1 MASKAPK
8 SGLSKYGLVRK
19 AGAIDNPIL
28 RHFIKKHKL
37 DDQDSLLLGV
47 ILDLTDQM
55 KTPIKTTYR
64 SLAETTELTTMQV
77 YRSIGSLHRNR
88 IIEYKPTGEYV
99 HISFR
104 EIDESIEEISL
115 AHVNARR
122 IKKIEEYLSFVKAQK
137 YVPSGD
143 LFDLIYPLVGRV
155 VAAKIAEAF
164 NAMVNYINDR
174 LESSFSLAM
183 WKCRLKSFKT
193 GIPLAEIILRES
205 LPYYI
210 DEIFLITKKSSL
222 LLCHVSRKDEK
233 SIDKDLVGGMLSAI
247 NDFLKTSF
255 RGGGSGASGIQFGEY
270 RIMIFESVYFYAAL
284 VVYGSPAMEFMRA
297 VDDVMGDIHATYRS
311 QLKNFTGS
319 MAGLEGIER
328 PLRELMAATNHAGYA
343 GKEKS
348 LKKVKILGIALAV
361 LCVAAFAW
369 WGFSAIRGWRLEKRI
384 AGHIERVMPA
394 FSSDVTVDV
403 DGGTATVRGTV
414 SSIQAGE
421 EITKQIRS
429 FKEIGKVRNRAV
441 VTDYRSV
448 ETYKKDLDA
457 LRTGLDAFQL
467 VVVKQELE
475 KIVVQFPA
483 GVTEMANPQVL
494 QVKRVYEILKKY
506 PLVHVDIVAFNDPQ
520 GGYEVNRALAE
531 KRMAAVR
538 DTLAGMGIDR
548 ARLHIFDFDPD
559 ILTSDSR
566 FEEFRDRRGIMLFA
580 RYPD

>member
-1 MASKAPK
+1 
-8 SGLSKYGLVRK
+8 LSKFSLVRK
-19 AGAIDNPIL
+19 ASSIDNPIL

-47 ILDLTDQM
+47 ILNLTDQM

-64 SLAETTELTTMQV
+64 SLAESTELSTMQV

-115 AHVNARR
+115 AHVNARK

-143 LFDLIYPLVGRV
+143 LFDLIYPVIGKV

-164 NAMVNYINDR
+164 SAMVNYINDR
-174 LESSFSLAM
+174 LESSFSLAL
-183 WKCRLKSFKT
+183 WKYRFKSFRT

-210 DEIFLITKKSSL
+210 DEIFIITKKSSI
-222 LLCHVSRKDEK
+222 LLCHVSRSEEK

-255 RGGGSGASGIQFGEY
+255 KSGSSGVSEIQFGEY
-270 RIMIFESVYFYAAL
+270 KIMIFESVYFYAAL
-284 VVYGSPAMEFMRA
+284 VVYGSPAMEFMRT
-297 VDDVMGDIHATYRS
+297 VSDVMGDIHATYRS
-311 QLKNFTGS
+311 QLKNFNGT
-319 MAGLEGIER
+319 MAGLEGIDR
-328 PLRELMAATNHAGYA
+328 PLRELIGATNSAGPA
-343 GKEKS
+343 GGGKS
-348 LKKVKILGIALAV
+348 LKKVKILGIVLAV
-361 LCVAAFAW
+361 SCVAGMAW
-369 WGFSAIRGWRLEKRI
+369 WGYTAIRDWRLEKRI
-384 AGHIERVMPA
+384 AGQIERTMPP
-394 FSSDVTVDV
+394 FSSDVAVDV

-414 SSIQAGE
+414 SSAQAGE
-421 EITKQIRS
+421 AVAKEIRS
-429 FKEIGKVRNRAV
+429 FKEISVVRNKAV
-441 VTDYRSV
+441 ITDYRSV
-448 ETYKKDLDA
+448 ETYKKELDA
-457 LRTGLDAFQL
+457 LQTGLDAFQL

-483 GVTEMANPQVL
+483 GVTDMANPQVL
-494 QVKRVYEILKKY
+494 QVKRVFEILKKY

-520 GGYEVNRALAE
+520 GGYEVNKTLAE
-531 KRMAAVR
+531 KRMKAVR
-538 DTLAGMGIDR
+538 DALAGMGIDR
-548 ARLHIFDFDPD
+548 ARLHLFDFDPD
-559 ILTSDSR
+559 ILTSDLR
-566 FEEFRDRRGIMLFA
+566 FEQFRDRRGIMLFA